1 MAYISKERVAE
12 IRAELKAAFPG
23 VKFSVR
29 REDSTTVCVAILSG
43 DIDFFDDAMRPDGTD
58 NHGRSYKL
66 EDYDK
71 ERRYTQVNEYWVESN
86 WKGKALKMLKEVKK
100 IVCAG
105 HFDRNAGDMGADYP
119 NMTFFVDIRIGAW
132 NKPYELKKAA

>member
-29 REDSTTVCVAILSG
+29 RENGTTVCVSIMAG
-43 DIDFFDDAMRPDGTD
+43 NVDFFDDAMRPDGTNNFGD
-58 NHGRSYKL
+58 SYKL
-66 EDYDK
+66 DAYAK
-71 ERRYTQVNEYWVESN
+71 ERRYTQVNEYWIEEN
-86 WKGKALKMLKEVKK
+86 WCGEALEMLKKIKE
-100 IVCAG
+100 IVCVG
-105 HFDRNAGDMGADYP
+105 HYDRNAGDMGADYP

>member
-29 REDSTTVCVAILSG
+29 REDSNTVCVAILSG
-43 DIDFFDDAMRPDGTD
+43 DIDFFDDAMRRDGTD
-58 NHGRSYKL
+58 NFGDSYKL
-66 EDYDK
+66 SDSAK
-71 ERRYTQVNEYWVESN
+71 EKHYTTVSEYHIETN
-86 WKGKALKMLKEVKK
+86 WKGEALKMLKKVKK

-119 NMTFFVDIRIGAW
+119 NMTFFVSMSVGAW
-132 NKPYELKKAA
+132 NKPYQLKKAD